1 VGDLLAA
8 AIREREVLN
17 RYYAINAVSR
27 LMKTDV
33 RDKPVEEM
41 DIEKSRLKTLELLLK
56 MK

>member
-1 VGDLLAA
+1 MGDLLAA